1 MQYARRD
8 SGNSGVGMT
17 EVDVVWRRSNDEVED
32 QEQKQI
38 IPLMRVECEHGRRG
52 VLTGMK
58 MPIVDRSVDI
68 QTYLLR

>member
-1 MQYARRD
+1 M
-8 SGNSGVGMT
+8 V

-32 QEQKQI
+32 QQQKQI

-52 VLTGMK
+52 VLTCMK
-58 MPIVDRSVDI
+58 MPIVGRSVDI